1 MIGEITGFF
10 GPTGSGKTTR
20 LNQIAA
26 EFSEKY
32 KISYG
37 FQDNRLLPELSVK
50 KNISLPLENALDKKK
65 AEEIAE
71 KWMKIF
77 DLELQKNQKAKALS
91 GGEAQ
96 RVNLARAFAWNGD
109 VFLFDEPFSSQDENH
124 KKIIMENIKELSQ
137 QKKTIVLVSHNRQDL
152 VDLNCKIVEF

>member
-32 KISYG
+32 RISYV
-37 FQDNRLLPELSVK
+37 FQDSRLLPELSAK
-50 KNISLPLENALDKKK
+50 KNIFLPLENALDKKM

-71 KWMKIF
+71 HWIKIF
-77 DLELQKNQKAKALS
+77 DLELQKNQKAKSLS

>member
-32 KISYG
+32 RISYV
-37 FQDNRLLPELSVK
+37 FQDSRLLPELSAK
-50 KNISLPLENALDKKK
+50 KNIFLPLENALDKKM

-71 KWMKIF
+71 HWIKIF

-96 RVNLARAFAWNGD
+96 RLNLARAFAWNGD

-124 KKIIMENIKELSQ
+124 KKIIMENIRELSL